1 MAKFSQLEII
11 LIILIAEM
19 RENTSLP
26 FHVPIIALNIDDD
39 CLFEGTGYDRQMLM

>member
-19 RENTSLP
+19 RELP
-26 FHVPIIALNIDDD
+26 FYVPIIALNIDDD
-39 CLFEGTGYDRQMLM
+39 CLFEGTGYDRQVLM